1 MHIHNFLFCVIVCLF
16 SPVFSDEDFIH
27 FTSCCTFKGPGLK
40 DIEYII
46 VNRFNKKVMMQ
57 YNSTRGNWKGFTPFA
72 IEKAS
77 NWSRDPYDARLRA
90 FEIKIFCE
98 DNIDPVQQLANLTS
112 APTIKINLVKHPSML
127 VCSAYNFYPK
137 QIRMTWLRNGEEV
150 TSAVSFSEVMSVGD
164 WYYQVHSY
172 LVHTPTRGERMTCM
186 VEHLTLSEPVLQV
199 WDPSLPVTERIKI
212 GVGVFA
218 LMLGFVILSSG
229 FIYYKKKSAAHFTF
243 CQGRVSISVED
254 LPAAEA
260 T

>member
-1 MHIHNFLFCVIVCLF
+1 MHIHNFLFCVILCLF
-16 SPVFSDEDFIH
+16 SPVFSDEDFIQLKA
-27 FTSCCTFKGPGLK
+27 CCTFNGPGLK

-46 VNRFNKKVMMQ
+46 VNRFNKKVIMQ

-77 NWSRDPYDARLRA
+77 NWSRDPYDAQLRA

-112 APTIKINLVKHPSML
+112 APTIKINLVKRPSML

-150 TSAVSFSEVMSVGD
+150 TSAVSFSKVMSVGD
-164 WYYQVHSY
+164 WYYQIHSY
-172 LVHTPTRGERMTCM
+172 LVHTPTREERMTCM

-199 WDPSLPVTERIKI
+199 WDPSLPVTEWIKI

-218 LMLGFVILSSG
+218 LMLGFVILISG

-243 CQGRVSISVED
+243 CQGRVSIPVED